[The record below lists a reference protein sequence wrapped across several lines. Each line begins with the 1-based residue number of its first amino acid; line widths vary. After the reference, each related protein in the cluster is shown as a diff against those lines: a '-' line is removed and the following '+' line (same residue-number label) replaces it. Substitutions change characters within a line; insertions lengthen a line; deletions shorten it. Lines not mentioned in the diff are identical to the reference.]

1 MVTFWQP
8 VVVAAIILIG
18 FVISIFDGQGESR
31 VNFKYTEMPIM
42 RPVLI
47 DTATKKILG
56 FNLAVAN
63 WNPTMGNR
71 RRFLLLPKWRR
82 VCY

>member
-18 FVISIFDGQGESR
+18 FVISVFDGQGEAR

-42 RPVLI
+42 RPILI
-47 DTATKKILG
+47 DTATKNSG
-56 FNLAVAN
+56 VQF
-63 WNPTMGNR
+63 G
-71 RRFLLLPKWRR
+71 
-82 VCY
+82 YG

>member
-18 FVISIFDGQGESR
+18 FVISIFDGQGETR

-42 RPVLI
+42 KPILI
-47 DTATKKILG
+47 DTATKKFWGSILYQILFSIKSG
-56 FNLAVAN
+56 RTRKIIV
-63 WNPTMGNR
+63 
-71 RRFLLLPKWRR
+71 
-82 VCY
+82 

>member
-1 MVTFWQP
+1 MILDLMVTFWQP

-31 VNFKYTEMPIM
+31 VNFKYTEIPIM

-47 DTATKKILG
+47 DTATKNSG
-56 FNLAVAN
+56 VQF
-63 WNPTMGNR
+63 G
-71 RRFLLLPKWRR
+71 
-82 VCY
+82 CG